1 MQLYKRILLYTDE
14 YLGNLMDCK
23 VHKRTLVTTF
33 SGELHAYKLKKFP
46 TGSGIEITD
55 FQTPNKMSDTIK
67 YAPDILKIHQ
77 KSYIMVTSDVHKYS
91 FCEITPIA

>member
-1 MQLYKRILLYTDE
+1 MQLYGSILFYADE

-33 SGELHAYKLKKFP
+33 SGELNAFKLKKFP

-55 FQTPNKMSDTIK
+55 FQTPN
-67 YAPDILKIHQ
+67 
-77 KSYIMVTSDVHKYS
+77 
-91 FCEITPIA
+91 